1 MRKFD
6 KFFDA
11 RDNIGEKSSNST
23 ILEVLNMNQWQQLLI
38 VLGGLM
44 LFKPTMKLLWKTYP
58 MPTALYFAATKLFWP
73 KWAEA
78 NTLWCI
84 ALFTASV
91 VFFVLAWYFRY
102 VCKKRREQQILN
114 DMLANATYYY
124 FEPQANN

>member
-1 MRKFD
+1 
-6 KFFDA
+6 
-11 RDNIGEKSSNST
+11 
-23 ILEVLNMNQWQQLLI
+23 MNQWQQLLI
-38 VLGGLM
+38 VLGGLI
-44 LFKPTMKLLWKTYP
+44 LFKPTMKLLWKTYT

-84 ALFTASV
+84 ALFTASI
-91 VFFVLAWYFRY
+91 VFFVLAWYLRY